1 MRTCKFL
8 CLLQA
13 LANFCLAI
21 EMFASSYTL
30 IIGEESDILLE
41 AGCST
46 IFHICSM
53 DETCTHVIR
62 YRTTKEY
69 KMAKDKT
76 EIENLKEE
84 AVVWEKVAIKKPIK
98 TEMSSCKTLKQN
110 GRTSGLYDIQLPSG
124 IHQVYCDMDTNGG
137 GYTFLSNDSVSRI
150 NQSDIDFLLTD
161 NQDVLLRILKSN
173 GSQPYTVI
181 QQYNDTGGLSV
192 QYSNYVNYTKPNND
206 AMSAYIFV
214 GTLPASF
221 ARNNDNQGFISND
234 IPLYFQNCAKNPNNY
249 FAFFSKRRQVSLR
262 SRAGS
267 LGVRWRETA
276 LQDAQENMSP
286 DFFLFTE
293 IHYGGC
299 GLYSES
305 VMWADTSAPA
315 IGTALGIR

>member
-1 MRTCKFL
+1 
-8 CLLQA
+8 
-13 LANFCLAI
+13 
-21 EMFASSYTL
+21 MFASRYTV

-84 AVVWEKVAIKKPIK
+84 EVVVWEKVAIKKTKQPIK
-98 TEMSSCKTLKQN
+98 TEMSSCKSLKQI

-161 NQDVLLRILKSN
+161 NQDVLLRILKLN

-192 QYSNYVNYTKPNND
+192 QYSNYVNYTKPTND

-221 ARNNDNQGFISND
+221 ARNNDNQGFISNG
-234 IPLYFQNCAKNPNNY
+234 IPLYFQNCDKNPNNY

-262 SRAGS
+262 SKVASFGA
-267 LGVRWRETA
+267 RWIKTLQET
-276 LQDAQENMSP
+276 QTKIPSN
-286 DFFLFTE
+286 FFLFTE
-293 IHYGGC
+293 MHFGGC
-299 GLYSES
+299 GFYGES
-305 VMWADTSAPA
+305 AGWANTTISV
-315 IGTALGIR
+315 IGTTLGIR